1 VAPDP
6 PKRGHRLTP
15 LIGVLATV
23 VLAGGGIYLSFV
35 GDADDDPSPTT
46 GPASATV
53 AATFAVDL
61 STGGEDPTQATVV
74 SSPTLPLPSIG
85 LPMPVTTWPVATT
98 IG

>member
-6 PKRGHRLTP
+6 PQRGHRLTP

-23 VLAGGGIYLSFV
+23 VLAGGGIYLAFG
-35 GDADDDPSPTT
+35 GDADEDPSPTT

-53 AATFAVDL
+53 PATFAVDL
-61 STGGEDPTQATVV
+61 STGGEDPTHAPGV

-85 LPMPVTTWPVATT
+85 LPMPGATWPVATT
-98 IG
+98 VG